1 MRNRDDENHT
11 IPSNDSLQPVCS
23 NYGIE
28 NSVGRGKGREFVGWK
43 TAGTGNNTVKSGW
56 AGARRKHGGLNR
68 AADVNDFTEFVH
80 TGRVY
85 C

>member
-1 MRNRDDENHT
+1 MGIRAMGKH
-11 IPSNDSLQPVCS
+11 SN
-23 NYGIE
+23 
-28 NSVGRGKGREFVGWK
+28 
-43 TAGTGNNTVKSGW
+43 NNAVKSGW
-56 AGARRKHGGLNR
+56 AGARRRKHGGLNR

>member
-1 MRNRDDENHT
+1 MARGGRIGIRAMGKHS
-11 IPSNDSLQPVCS
+11 SN
-23 NYGIE
+23 N
-28 NSVGRGKGREFVGWK
+28 
-43 TAGTGNNTVKSGW
+43 AVKSGW
-56 AGARRKHGGLNR
+56 AGARRRKHGGLNR